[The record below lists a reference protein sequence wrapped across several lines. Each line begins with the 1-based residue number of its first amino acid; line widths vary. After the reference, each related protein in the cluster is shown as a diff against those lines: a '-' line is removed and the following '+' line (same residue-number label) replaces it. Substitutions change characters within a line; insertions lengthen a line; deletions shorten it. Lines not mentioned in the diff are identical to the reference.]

1 MESGTFIIL
10 TETRIVQFTPDFFIS
25 ILRRYFPARFSQWI
39 IPAVMLT
46 ATIAHSQEDPISPA
60 HTVATKPLLITGRVI
75 DKETGEYIPF
85 INVGLRSGQSV
96 QEIVQT
102 DVEGR
107 FSFGSDRDSLQLF
120 IENPYYTLE
129 TPVDVT
135 PATAHNCILYVVAKE
150 EDIESTDPRPYPSKK
165 PVVIDSH
172 RTVTKTE
179 IRKISKKV
187 KKQLRQQK
195 RLERRKER
203 KVSTAD

>member
-1 MESGTFIIL
+1 MKHSFSVLFRGL
-10 TETRIVQFTPDFFIS
+10 LVVGLLPLFTPAGNAFCQEK
-25 ILRRYFPARFSQWI
+25 PASSEVVVET
-39 IPAVMLT
+39 P
-46 ATIAHSQEDPISPA
+46 
-60 HTVATKPLLITGRVI
+60 PLLVAGTVI
-75 DKETGEYIPF
+75 DKATGERVPF

-150 EDIESTDPRPYPSKK
+150 EDIESADPRPYPSKK
-165 PVVIDSH
+165 PVVIDSQ
-172 RTVTKTE
+172 RTVTKAE

-195 RLERRKER
+195 RLERRSER
-203 KVSTAD
+203 KSRTAG